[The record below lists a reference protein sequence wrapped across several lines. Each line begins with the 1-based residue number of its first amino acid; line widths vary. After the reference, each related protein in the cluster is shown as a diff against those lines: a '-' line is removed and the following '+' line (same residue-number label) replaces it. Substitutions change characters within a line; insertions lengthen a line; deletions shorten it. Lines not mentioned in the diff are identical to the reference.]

1 MYSSSLPAPTSTRPR
16 RSWPSATIG
25 NIRQWDPDP
34 TISLETFQRLQG
46 IKSYYLFPSLGVDRY
61 SVGGKVTPVLI
72 GVRQISSANLLSP
85 SWVNTHLQYTHG
97 NGVAVSLANQTSSK
111 NPDFAVQQVPP
122 SSSQGLPKITQPNI
136 YFGLGETGY
145 VVANS
150 KQAEVDYQ
158 QADGSTVES
167 HYKGNGGVQ
176 LSSLFTRAAFALRL
190 GDLNLLI
197 SSQITDQS
205 RIMFVRDPVAMAQ
218 KAAPFLTFDHDPYA
232 VINSTPGKDNGHID
246 WIVDGYT
253 TTANYPYS
261 QNANTQQVAIGSNL
275 PGSYNYVRN
284 SVKVV
289 IDAYTGQMTFYDVDP
304 KDPILQAY
312 SAAFPGMFK
321 PLSQMSPELQ
331 AHLRYPPDIFSI
343 QSAVY
348 GRYHLTNPQQFYSAS
363 NAWQLS
369 PTAGAGPQSQAL
381 LAENTYNNQGQLVS
395 TTPAR
400 MAPQYQVYALP
411 GTSQQTFTVSDGFVP
426 ASQSAASGGNQNF
439 NLTAWMV
446 GLSDPSNYGQL
457 NLYEVPQGTLG
468 PANTDAEI
476 SANQKVSGEI
486 TLLNREGSQVLLG
499 ETLMIPVAN
508 SMVYVRPLYTAASTN
523 PQPQLAYV
531 IAVDGKNVGFETTLS
546 AALSDVLQ
554 TTVAVPTGN
563 SASGVVPA
571 AVAGILQQAQAD
583 YSSAQ
588 AALTAGDLAT
598 YQSDIAAMETEI
610 QQAEQLLGTPPPGT
624 STGST
629 TTTTVPKSKVKSKSK
644 SSGSGGSDS
653 GLSGAPTSGAGTTS
667 STASTSSTST
677 TAPTGGGSTTS
688 SSVVAAA
695 ART

>member
-1 MYSSSLPAPTSTRPR
+1 
-16 RSWPSATIG
+16 
-25 NIRQWDPDP
+25 
-34 TISLETFQRLQG
+34 
-46 IKSYYLFPSLGVDRY
+46 
-61 SVGGKVTPVLI
+61 
-72 GVRQISSANLLSP
+72 
-85 SWVNTHLQYTHG
+85 
-97 NGVAVSLANQTSSK
+97 
-111 NPDFAVQQVPP
+111 
-122 SSSQGLPKITQPNI
+122 
-136 YFGLGETGY
+136 
-145 VVANS
+145 
-150 KQAEVDYQ
+150 
-158 QADGSTVES
+158 
-167 HYKGNGGVQ
+167 
-176 LSSLFTRAAFALRL
+176 
-190 GDLNLLI
+190 
-197 SSQITDQS
+197 
-205 RIMFVRDPVAMAQ
+205 MFVRDPVAMAQ

-253 TTANYPYS
+253 TSANYPYS
-261 QNANTQQVAIGSNL
+261 QNADTQQVAIGSNL

-289 IDAYTGQMTFYDVDP
+289 IDAYSGQMTFYDVDP

-343 QSAVY
+343 QSAIY

-411 GTSQQTFTVSDGFVP
+411 GTAQQAFTVSDGFVP

-468 PANTDAEI
+468 PANADAEI

-508 SMVYVRPLYTAASTN
+508 SIVYVRPLYTAASTN

-546 AALSDVLQ
+546 GALSDVLQ

-563 SASGVVPA
+563 AASGVVPA

-644 SSGSGGSDS
+644 SSSSGGSDS
-653 GLSGAPTSGAGTTS
+653 GLNGAPTSGAGTTS
-667 STASTSSTST
+667 STAS
-677 TAPTGGGSTTS
+677 
-688 SSVVAAA
+688 VA
-695 ART
+695 